1 MKFFCFPYK
10 WELITLLSIAF
21 FFNQADRQIF
31 NIVLPSIR
39 DDLGLSD
46 ADMGLIAS
54 IFILFYAIMVPV
66 GGILGDRINKKYII
80 IISLLVWSAATLT
93 TGLSFTLIQLMILR
107 SIATGGGEAF
117 YAPSA
122 NALICEYHLGT
133 RATALSIHQA
143 ASYFGV
149 IASGY
154 LTGYIADLFG
164 WRMAFY
170 IFGGFGIILAVIL
183 YFRIKDSYVLHNPVI
198 TSEPKK
204 SVKELLKIF
213 FRKPTAILLTM
224 AFAGMIFVNVSF
236 LTWMPTFLHE
246 KYNFSLARAGFD
258 STFYHFVAA
267 FIGVIVGARIADKLA
282 QKIIRI
288 RGLVQMIGLLIG
300 VPFIF
305 IMVKS
310 NSLIIIY
317 IALAI
322 FGFCRGLYDS
332 NIFAALYD
340 VIEIPFRST
349 ATGIMLMFAFIVGS
363 SSPYILGILKPI
375 FGLSNGLAFLSII
388 YLFASFCILI
398 ALIFFYKKDKIQCF
412 GNQYH

>member
-1 MKFFCFPYK
+1 MKKLSIPYR
-10 WELITLLSIAF
+10 WELVILLSIAF

-31 NIVLPSIR
+31 NIVLPSVR
-39 DDLGLSD
+39 DDLGLTD

-54 IFILFYAIMVPV
+54 IFILFYAFMVPV
-66 GGILGDRINKKYII
+66 GGVLGDRIKKKYVI
-80 IISLLVWSAATLT
+80 IISLLLWSAATLT
-93 TGLSFTLIQLMILR
+93 TGLSFTLVQLIILR

-122 NALICEYHLGT
+122 NALICEYHQST

-154 LTGYIADLFG
+154 LTGYIADQFG
-164 WRMAFY
+164 WRVAFY
-170 IFGGFGIILAVIL
+170 IFGGFGIILAAIL
-183 YFRIKDSYVLHNPVI
+183 YFRIKDSHHLLNPVVA
-198 TSEPKK
+198 TEPKIA
-204 SVKELLKIF
+204 VKELLKVF

-236 LTWMPTFLHE
+236 LTWMPTYLHE

-267 FIGVIVGARIADKLA
+267 FIGVFIGARITDRLA
-282 QKIIRI
+282 QRVIRI
-288 RGLVQMIGLLIG
+288 RGLVEMISLLLG
-300 VPFIF
+300 APFIF
-305 IMVKS
+305 IMGKS
-310 NSLIIIY
+310 DSTLVVY
-317 IALAI
+317 FALTM
-322 FGFCRGLYDS
+322 FGLCRGIYDS

-340 VIEIPFRST
+340 VIEIPYRAT

-363 SSPYILGILKPI
+363 ASPYILGSLKPVY
-375 FGLSNGLAFLSII
+375 GLSNGLAFLSVV
-388 YLFASFCILI
+388 YVFASFCILI
-398 ALIFFYKKDKIQCF
+398 ALLLFYKKDKV
-412 GNQYH
+412 